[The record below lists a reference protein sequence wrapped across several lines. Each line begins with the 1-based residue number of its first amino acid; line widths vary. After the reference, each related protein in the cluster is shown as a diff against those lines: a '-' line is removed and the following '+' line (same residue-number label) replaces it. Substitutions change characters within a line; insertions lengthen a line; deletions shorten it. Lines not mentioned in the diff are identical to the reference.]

1 MGWSVINS
9 QATPFSP
16 QQVDQHTRNENMEY
30 VIVIT
35 NASSHIMWICIV
47 THEEQ
52 RADVAAVVRRLRKFC
67 RNDSF
72 TYGLMLV
79 QSGKRW

>member
-1 MGWSVINS
+1 MLL
-9 QATPFSP
+9 
-16 QQVDQHTRNENMEY
+16 
-30 VIVIT
+30 
-35 NASSHIMWICIV
+35 SHNMWICIV

-67 RNDSF
+67 RDDSF
-72 TYGLMLV
+72 IYGLMLV